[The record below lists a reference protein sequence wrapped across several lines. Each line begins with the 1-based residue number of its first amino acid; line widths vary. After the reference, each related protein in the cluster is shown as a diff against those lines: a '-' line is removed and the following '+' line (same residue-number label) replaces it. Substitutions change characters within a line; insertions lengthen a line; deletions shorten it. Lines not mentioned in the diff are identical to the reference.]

1 MGPTIRST
9 TRLRVSCERAA
20 ESGRK
25 VRPGELGMK
34 VRVDGSDDQIDDEAE
49 AQTVL
54 AKDGGDLLAIAQPP
68 TAWIESEETGGLH
81 RVARRRLPAA
91 VTFFSASSSTLR
103 ARDPAGVR
111 RQGRPGPSS

>member
-1 MGPTIRST
+1 M
-9 TRLRVSCERAA
+9 
-20 ESGRK
+20 
-25 VRPGELGMK
+25 
-34 VRVDGSDDQIDDEAE
+34 RVDGSESQIDDEAE

-111 RQGRPGPSS
+111 R